1 MQVSTL
7 NVNEKLDPKLEM
19 LIDQFDKE
27 VAPLDR
33 WARFSVIATSAGVV
47 ASVVLPLFLLSPAV
61 ALYATI
67 GGILASVGLTRIPIL
82 YSNYKKHEISRTK
95 YRPVTGVCMCDL
107 YQFRTHLNKMECATD
122 MGERLRHSKLANYYK
137 NQMGL

>member
-19 LIDQFDKE
+19 LIDQFEKE

-33 WARFSVIATSAGVV
+33 WARISVIATSAGVV
-47 ASVVLPLFLLSPAV
+47 ASVVLPLLLLSPAV

-67 GGILASVGLTRIPIL
+67 GGIHFNGNTRV
-82 YSNYKKHEISRTK
+82 KISRSWSPLSTSAEQLDE
-95 YRPVTGVCMCDL
+95 YVTEL
-107 YQFRTHLNKMECATD
+107 SRRT
-122 MGERLRHSKLANYYK
+122 KLACAKVSTYSRGARR
-137 NQMGL
+137 QHSLSAIVGRGSG